1 MYKPLLCILMFLLHN
16 LMANHRRKIQGNP
29 KLSNIVTH
37 LTGSNIRSK
46 RQALIPFPR
55 TGKRALNHRQYIPV
69 HHSMG
74 KYKRESAL
82 IPYPR
87 TGKRAFR
94 PRVGKRTPLPYLF
107 ANRNGN
113 SKRVFAPR
121 TGKRAFAPRTG
132 KRAFHPR
139 TGKRSLFYS
148 HPGVGEQPTNEMPNM
163 PLTYASRYSIDD
175 SSESDESPSKR
186 YYNGDNDM
194 STYSESTDL
203 EDEQIKRSGN
213 EDNFADIRNNLGF
226 DMGVHDLDP
235 EDVGM
240 SLGNVI
246 VLYIQSS
253 KLHAFVKNIQFH
265 PTLQNF
271 TAL

>member
-55 TGKRALNHRQYIPV
+55 TGKRALNHGQYIPV

-94 PRVGKRTPLPYLF
+94 PRVGKRTPLPFFF
-107 ANRNGN
+107 ANRNGWLIFFQFQLIRLILLP
-113 SKRVFAPR
+113 SCSF
-121 TGKRAFAPRTG
+121 F
-132 KRAFHPR
+132 FL
-139 TGKRSLFYS
+139 LFVS
-148 HPGVGEQPTNEMPNM
+148 F
-163 PLTYASRYSIDD
+163 
-175 SSESDESPSKR
+175 SDLFSF
-186 YYNGDNDM
+186 
-194 STYSESTDL
+194 L
-203 EDEQIKRSGN
+203 
-213 EDNFADIRNNLGF
+213 
-226 DMGVHDLDP
+226 
-235 EDVGM
+235 
-240 SLGNVI
+240 
-246 VLYIQSS
+246 LY
-253 KLHAFVKNIQFH
+253 
-265 PTLQNF
+265 
-271 TAL
+271 